1 MNLRQ
6 LGFLLVTLSP
16 FLSGC
21 HSSRTMSNLVALF
34 TDFGS
39 GDPYVGQLKG
49 AIKTIHPESEILD
62 LSHENAAFDISV
74 ASYLLAKST
83 RTLPAGTVIVAVVD
97 PGVGSSRE
105 GLVVRTQAGRIYVAP
120 DNGLLTE
127 VLAREGL
134 AEVRYL
140 QNPKLIL
147 PGPSSATFHARDIF
161 GPAAAHLVA
170 GVSLDSCGPKA
181 DKIIRLPRP
190 LATVMANQAKGQVL
204 YIDHYGNIL
213 TNIPGSE
220 LTKLKTG
227 QLLSLTLRGKNLSV
241 PFLRTYADAPAD
253 RPFALINSDGEL
265 EIAITK
271 GHAAKELGAKVGDA
285 VVLKL

>member
-1 MNLRQ
+1 MSPRF
-6 LGFLLVTLSP
+6 LGLLLVALSP
-16 FLSGC
+16 LLSGC
-21 HSSRTMSNLVALF
+21 QSSRSMSNLVALF

-62 LSHENAAFDISV
+62 LSHENAAFDIAT

-97 PGVGSSRE
+97 PGVGSNRE
-105 GLVVRTQAGRIYVAP
+105 GLVVQTQTGRIYVAP

-134 AEVRYL
+134 AEARIL
-140 QNPKLIL
+140 QNPKLNL
-147 PGPSSATFHARDIF
+147 PGSSSATFHARDIF
-161 GPAAAHLVA
+161 GPVAAHLVS
-170 GVSLDSCGPKA
+170 GISLESCGPKA
-181 DKIIRLPRP
+181 EKVMRLPRP

-213 TNIPGSE
+213 SNIPGSE
-220 LTKLKTG
+220 LNKLKPG
-227 QLLSLTLRGKNLSV
+227 QLLSLTLRGKNVSV
-241 PFLRTYADAPAD
+241 PFLRTYAEAPAD

-265 EIAITK
+265 EIAIAK
-271 GHAAKELGAKVGDA
+271 GHAAKELGAKVGDPL
-285 VVLKL
+285 VLKL

>member
-1 MNLRQ
+1 MNPLLRT
-6 LGFLLVTLSP
+6 LLIAVLFP

-21 HSSRTMSNLVALF
+21 HSSRPMSNLVALF

-39 GDPYVGQLKG
+39 GDPYVAQLKG
-49 AIKTIHPESEILD
+49 AIKTIHPETEILD
-62 LSHENAAFDISV
+62 LSHENAAFDIST

-83 RTLPAGTVIVAVVD
+83 HTLPPGTIIVAVVD

-105 GLVVRTQAGRIYVAP
+105 GLVVRTQAGRIYVGP

-134 AEVRYL
+134 AEARLL
-140 QNPKLIL
+140 QNEKLGL
-147 PGPSSATFHARDIF
+147 PGSSSATFHARDLF
-161 GPAAAHLVA
+161 GPTAAHLVS
-170 GVSLDSCGPKA
+170 GVTLESCGPKA
-181 DKIIRLPRP
+181 EKIVRLNRP
-190 LATVMANQAKGQVL
+190 VATVMANQAKGQVL

-220 LTKLKTG
+220 LSKLKTG
-227 QLLSLTLRGKNLSV
+227 QLLSLSIRGKNLSV
-241 PFLRTYADAPAD
+241 PFLRTYAEAPSD

-265 EIAITK
+265 EIAISK
-271 GHAAKELGAKVGDA
+271 GHAAKEIGAKAGDP